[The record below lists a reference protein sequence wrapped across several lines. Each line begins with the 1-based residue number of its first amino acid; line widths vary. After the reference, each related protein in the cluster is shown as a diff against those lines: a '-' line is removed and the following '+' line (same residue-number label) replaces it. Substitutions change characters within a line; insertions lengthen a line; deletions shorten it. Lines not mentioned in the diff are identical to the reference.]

1 MPMIKIT
8 QQTSQLILA
17 GELTRKTVTKSFEK
31 KSRQLLSNHIN
42 TLSLAAV
49 SKVDTA
55 GLAWLL
61 MMLEQANRQAIALQ
75 FIDIP
80 QELTKLAKLSA
91 VDSFLPIN

>member
-1 MPMIKIT
+1 MPMIEIT
-8 QQTSQLILA
+8 QQTSQLVLT

-31 KSRQLLSNHIN
+31 KSRQLLSNGTK
-42 TLSLAAV
+42 TLSLAGV

-61 MMLEQANRQAIALQ
+61 MMLEQANRQTIAIQ

-80 QELTKLAKLSA
+80 HELTKLAKLSA

>member
-1 MPMIKIT
+1 MPIIKIT